1 MRIFREYKTH
11 VIAHKRK
18 NHLSVRER
26 ERKRRERE
34 RERETRVKSGAPY
47 LEGEGRREMS
57 EEEDE
62 RDQLASSSG
71 GGGGGGEREEEEE
84 EEEDVGEQRKGL
96 THLTWNY
103 VLDTLEKC
111 KQEREKHQDQ
121 RASSS
126 QAFNVLAKR
135 KRRTEAKRVRIGIV
149 IEVKEGAEVVTT
161 KRLPLHNVTPKGND
175 SQNGSRKRNRS
186 ASTTKKKI
194 WDVTLGSF
202 TSCCINSVLVEEQN
216 KEDFIA
222 PGAVVR
228 YATTKAS
235 TSAASSPPTK
245 VEGCDFR
252 LLDVLHCQSKCQ
264 QENGSTLP
272 SRSHLLRVWSQ
283 RHFQSTMSRSIE
295 NMSRFELALLKARIV
310 SVVRVEIRAG
320 SEFGD
325 GKGKSDRSFGSRR
338 EFIEQ
343 SLRRMG
349 REEEDDYASSS
360 RDFDLS
366 LFLRLMTARG

>member
-1 MRIFREYKTH
+1 MPQR
-11 VIAHKRK
+11 
-18 NHLSVRER
+18 L
-26 ERKRRERE
+26 RR
-34 RERETRVKSGAPY
+34 
-47 LEGEGRREMS
+47 
-57 EEEDE
+57 
-62 RDQLASSSG
+62 
-71 GGGGGGEREEEEE
+71 
-84 EEEDVGEQRKGL
+84 
-96 THLTWNY
+96 
-103 VLDTLEKC
+103 
-111 KQEREKHQDQ
+111 
-121 RASSS
+121 
-126 QAFNVLAKR
+126 
-135 KRRTEAKRVRIGIV
+135 
-149 IEVKEGAEVVTT
+149 
-161 KRLPLHNVTPKGND
+161 
-175 SQNGSRKRNRS
+175 
-186 ASTTKKKI
+186 KI
-194 WDVTLGSF
+194 WEVPLGSF
-202 TSCCINSVLVEEQN
+202 TSCCINPVLVEEQN
-216 KEDFIA
+216 KEDVIA

-228 YATTKAS
+228 YLATTKAS

-283 RHFQSTMSRSIE
+283 RHFQSTMSYIRSIE